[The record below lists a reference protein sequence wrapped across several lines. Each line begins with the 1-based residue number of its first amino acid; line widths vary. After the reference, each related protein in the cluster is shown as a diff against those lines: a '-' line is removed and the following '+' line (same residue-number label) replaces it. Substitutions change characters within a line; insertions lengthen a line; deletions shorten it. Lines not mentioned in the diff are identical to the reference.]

1 MADDGARRTD
11 GRGDGGAHG
20 RAESYDERM
29 DRNWTELLQELRV
42 SQTGVQILAGFLLTL
57 PFQQRFS
64 GLGAAERA
72 LYLVTVVVACLS
84 TLLLVTPVV
93 LHRALFRRHAKDTLV
108 RAADRLARAGLAAL
122 GITVTGVVTL
132 VFTVVVGGW
141 VGAGAG
147 VLLLGALV
155 AAWWLLPSRLRAR
168 L

>member
-1 MADDGARRTD
+1 MTDHDARR
-11 GRGDGGAHG
+11 GDD

-64 GLGAAERA
+64 SLGTPERV
-72 LYLVTVVVACLS
+72 LYLVTVVVACVS

-108 RAADRLARAGLAAL
+108 RAADRLARAGLVAL
-122 GITVTGVVTL
+122 GVTVSGVVTL
-132 VFTVVVGGW
+132 VFTVVLGGW
-141 VGAGAG
+141 GGTVAG
-147 VLLLGALV
+147 VLFVLALGAS
-155 AAWWLLPSRLRAR
+155 WWLLPSRLRAR

>member
-1 MADDGARRTD
+1 MTQDRPR
-11 GRGDGGAHG
+11 RGDD
-20 RAESYDERM
+20 RTESHDERM
-29 DRNWTELLQELRV
+29 DRNWNELLQELRV

-64 GLGAAERA
+64 QLGTPERT

-108 RAADRLARAGLAAL
+108 RAADRLARAGLVAL
-122 GITVTGVVTL
+122 GVTVSGVVTL
-132 VFTVVVGGW
+132 VFTVVLGGW
-141 VGAGAG
+141 GGAVAG
-147 VLLLGALV
+147 TLLLLALGAS
-155 AAWWLLPSRLRAR
+155 WWLLPSRLRAR